1 MSTTKKPDPRKWRRF
16 WGLALLLGF
25 MLTVG
30 FLFRHILIPFL
41 LALAIVYIIEP
52 VVGRISALGIK
63 GRRVPRWVAVIT
75 VYLGFLGG
83 VTLLGLI
90 ILPPLAREFASLAE
104 EAPRFLED
112 VRSEHIPE
120 WNEDLQGLVDRYF
133 PEELSKTHVE
143 RTREDVYAAVA
154 LAESTA
160 LVIGAMTPEERQLFL
175 LGGTALIFETEEEDE
190 GDDAAL
196 RIRFDEESGEWLVT
210 LGVVEVVP
218 SEETLGGYTVRAPLT
233 DDQPATTGFDFD
245 LEESMNESLT
255 GLVEVSGNLV
265 TNLLTLG
272 QSLVV
277 ILLSAFV
284 GMILTMMV
292 AAFISIDLPGILAY
306 FRSLVPESSR
316 VSYDDLLHKLD
327 RGLAGVVRGQVL
339 ICLVNGT
346 LTGVGLLLFNVK
358 FALIIA
364 LVAGVLSLIPIF
376 GTIIST
382 IPAVAMALT
391 QGVSVALLVLGWILL
406 IHFIEANIL
415 NPKIIG
421 VSAHIH
427 PVIVV
432 FALLAGEHSF
442 GLIGALLAVP
452 VASIILTLL
461 RFVLERLVADQKPP
475 EEAVT

>member
-1 MSTTKKPDPRKWRRF
+1 MKTPDPRKWRRF

-25 MLTVG
+25 ILTAG

-41 LALAIVYIIEP
+41 LALALVYIIEP
-52 VVGRISALGIK
+52 IVGRLSALGIR

-83 VTLLGLI
+83 VTLLGVI

-104 EAPRFLED
+104 EAPRFLEG
-112 VRSEHIPE
+112 VRNEHIPE
-120 WNEDLQGLVDRYF
+120 WNEDLQRLADRYF
-133 PEELSKTHVE
+133 PEELSKSHVQA
-143 RTREDVYAAVA
+143 TREEIYSAVA

-160 LVIGAMTPEERQLFL
+160 LVIGAMTPAERQLYL
-175 LGGTALIFETEEEDE
+175 MGGTALVFETEDDDE

-196 RIRFDEESGEWLVT
+196 RIRFDEESGQWLVT
-210 LGVVEVVP
+210 LGVVEVIP
-218 SEETLGGYTVRAPLT
+218 SEDTLGGYIVQAP
-233 DDQPATTGFDFD
+233 QPDTPPMTTGFDFD

-255 GLVEVSGNLV
+255 GLVEMSGNLL
-265 TNLLTLG
+265 TNLLSLG

-284 GMILTMMV
+284 GMILTLMV

-306 FRSLVPESSR
+306 FRSVVPQSST
-316 VSYDDLLHKLD
+316 VSYDDLLKKLD

-339 ICLVNGT
+339 ICIINGT

-364 LVAGVLSLIPIF
+364 LFAGTLSLIPIF

-391 QGVSVALLVLGWILL
+391 QGISVALLVLGWILL

-427 PVIVV
+427 PVVVV

-452 VASIILTLL
+452 VASILLTLL
-461 RFVLERLVADQKPP
+461 KFVLERLVADQKPP
-475 EEAVT
+475 EEAAT